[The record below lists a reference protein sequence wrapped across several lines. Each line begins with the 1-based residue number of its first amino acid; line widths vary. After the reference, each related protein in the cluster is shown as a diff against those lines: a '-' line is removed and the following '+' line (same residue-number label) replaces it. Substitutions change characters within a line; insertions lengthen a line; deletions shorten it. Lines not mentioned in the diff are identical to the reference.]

1 MAPQMQVMA
10 LLLPLLAKS
19 IGARADAEVDWLV
32 ATPRTTSTVT
42 ETASTLTLSNGLTS
56 RVFALTP
63 VRALMHEAGWGHA
76 GRELSATDVHAG
88 IRYDRLGA

>member
-1 MAPQMQVMA
+1 MLQVQRRRRPCAAVKMLRTSAIMA
-10 LLLPLLAKS
+10 LTMV
-19 IGARADAEVDWLV
+19 IGARGDAEVDWLI

-63 VRALMHEAGWGHA
+63 VCVERPYVSQLRCM
-76 GRELSATDVHAG
+76 
-88 IRYDRLGA
+88 